1 MQVSDSV
8 VNGGGHGAQDS
19 KSCRVGG
26 KDAKRLG
33 KGGGQQSR
41 EERQRCGEASIRR
54 ADRRS
59 QHSHHAGRPGCCGLA
74 VDREGARGAARSS
87 SQDEARHGE
96 GGRGGREGGGEF
108 RMLPGYRQEA
118 LPR

>member
-33 KGGGQQSR
+33 RGGGSNPGR
-41 EERQRCGEASIRR
+41 SGNDAARPASAGRI
-54 ADRRS
+54 ADRNTRTMQADLVAAAS
-59 QHSHHAGRPGCCGLA
+59 Q
-74 VDREGARGAARSS
+74 
-87 SQDEARHGE
+87 
-96 GGRGGREGGGEF
+96 
-108 RMLPGYRQEA
+108 
-118 LPR
+118 